1 MTKKDLALELAV
13 QLELTDVQAKRAV
26 KMVLRLIADALV
38 AGEKL
43 EFRGFGV
50 FKTKIR
56 KARLGRNPKA
66 NTSVN
71 VPERR
76 VVVFKM
82 GKELKER
89 VRNHS
94 TIP

>member
-1 MTKKDLALELAV
+1 MTKKDLAVKLAK
-13 QLELTDVQAKRAV
+13 EINLTDANALEIVRAV
-26 KMVLRLIADALV
+26 IDLIGESIV
-38 AGEKL
+38 AGETL

-66 NTSVN
+66 GTSVN
-71 VPERR
+71 VPARR
-76 VVVFKM
+76 AVVFKM

-89 VRNHS
+89 IRAL
-94 TIP
+94 